1 MRISGLGEDAYDG
14 KQCCPYHFFF
24 PLPTQLS
31 RRSNTVRELKKKKH
45 LQDYACSQRC
55 IKEKSD
61 FFPDSDFN
69 REAFI

>member
-31 RRSNTVRELKKKKH
+31 RRSNTVRELKKKKTFTGLCLFSTVH
-45 LQDYACSQRC
+45 
-55 IKEKSD
+55 KGKK
-61 FFPDSDFN
+61 
-69 REAFI
+69 